1 MLQSYSAIA
10 PCICILSHSSLFNL
24 ALTLHC
30 ATGAYLRHAVVGG
43 TPQLRKCRVVTIRH
57 AISWLSVWRTIL
69 PQTSTAT
76 HPGRSAPS
84 AADCAA
90 PAPPPE
96 AETMTGGEHFRHPGG
111 GGSCAKPR
119 ISPRGVVATCGACQI
134 ARPQSHP
141 GGGAGLCSRR
151 GFTCITLCVNGVKH
165 SRVVQ

>member
-1 MLQSYSAIA
+1 MVQSYCAVA

-43 TPQLRKCRVVTIRH
+43 TPQPLHNCVSAGSLRSGTPPR
-57 AISWLSVWRTIL
+57 
-69 PQTSTAT
+69 
-76 HPGRSAPS
+76 GFPS
-84 AADCAA
+84 GAA

-96 AETMTGGEHFRHPGG
+96 AETMTGGEHFSHPGG
-111 GGSCAKPR
+111 GGSRAKPR

-141 GGGAGLCSRR
+141 GGGAGLCFRR

-165 SRVVQ
+165 NHVVQ